1 MPLAARDKSSMSG
14 QELFER
20 LLGSLHEAVLDDTL
34 WPETSRLI
42 DEAFASRGNFL
53 VTGDGTAPDDIDI
66 FFARFCF
73 HGQRREDLE
82 RWYLNELHLVD
93 ERLPRIRQLPDSR
106 VAHVDTL
113 YTEEEKKTSLFYN
126 EMLPSTHSRDSLNMR
141 LDGPRGS
148 RIVWGVAD
156 PVAGDGWAGAGVRTV
171 RRFLPHLR
179 QFVRLRQA
187 LVDAQALGSSATALL
202 ENTRCGVFHLDRRGR
217 IVAAND
223 RARNLLRKGDGL
235 ADREGLLEAASAE
248 DDAVL
253 QRLLARALPRF
264 GGQGESG
271 SMTVGRVGVLPRL
284 VLHVHP
290 VGGGRI
296 DARSSRTAALALA
309 IDPASRERIDP
320 GTVSAMLGLTP
331 AESRVAVLLAQ
342 GYSIADI
349 AARTERGEGTIRW
362 HTKQI
367 FRKYNISGQTE
378 LVRMVLSLSDISEQR
393 S

>member
-1 MPLAARDKSSMSG
+1 MSR

-20 LLGSLHEAVLDDTL
+20 ILGSLHEAVLDDTL

-53 VTGDGTAPDDIDI
+53 VTGDGNAPDDIDI

-73 HGQRREDLE
+73 RGQRREDLE

-106 VAHVDTL
+106 IEHVDTL

-148 RIVWGVAD
+148 RIVWVVAD
-156 PVAGDGWAGAGVRTV
+156 PVDRDGWSGARVRTV

-202 ENTRCGVFHLDRRGR
+202 ENTRCGVIHLDRRGR

-223 RARNLLRKGDGL
+223 RARDLLRKGDALG
-235 ADREGLLEAASAE
+235 DRDGLLGAASEE
-248 DDAVL
+248 DDTTL

-271 SMTVGRVGVLPRL
+271 SMTVKRARVSPRL
-284 VLHVHP
+284 VLHIHP
-290 VGGGRI
+290 VSGGRV
-296 DARSSRTAALALA
+296 DARTSRTAALVLA

-320 GTVSAMLGLTP
+320 GTVGAMLGLTP

-367 FRKYNISGQTE
+367 FRKRHISGQTE
-378 LVRMVLSLSDISEQR
+378 LVRLVLSLSDISEQR

>member
-1 MPLAARDKSSMSG
+1 MSR
-14 QELFER
+14 QEPFER
-20 LLGSLHEAVLDDTL
+20 LLGSLHEAVLDDAL
-34 WPETSRLI
+34 WPAASGLI
-42 DEAFASRGNFL
+42 DEACASKGSFL
-53 VTGDGTAPDDIDI
+53 VFGDGVSRDDIEV
-66 FFARFCF
+66 FFAQFCF
-73 HGQRREDLE
+73 RGQRREDLE
-82 RWYLNELHLVD
+82 QLYFGTYHALD
-93 ERLPRIRQLPDSR
+93 ERLPRIQQLPDSQ
-106 VAHVDTL
+106 VVHVGSLFSD
-113 YTEEEKKTSLFYN
+113 EERKTSPVYN
-126 EMLPSTHSRDSLNMR
+126 EALALAHTRDSLNVR

-148 RIVWGVAD
+148 RIVWVVAD
-156 PVAGDGWAGAGVRTV
+156 PVDGDGWSSARVRMV

-202 ENTRCGVFHLDRRGR
+202 ENTRCGVIHLDRRGR

-223 RARNLLRKGDGL
+223 RARDLLRKGDALG
-235 ADREGLLEAASAE
+235 DRDGLLEAASEE
-248 DDAVL
+248 DDTAL

-271 SMTVGRVGVLPRL
+271 SMTVKRARVSPRL
-284 VLHVHP
+284 VLHIHP
-290 VGGGRI
+290 VSGGRV
-296 DARSSRTAALALA
+296 DARTSRVAALVLA

-320 GTVSAMLGLTP
+320 GTVGAMLGLTP

-367 FRKYNISGQTE
+367 FRKRHISGQTE
-378 LVRMVLSLSDISEQR
+378 LVRLVLSLSDISEQR